1 VSHAARDGQIPLKF
15 DPARNPGLA
24 RLDSGVKRLHQM
36 VMIVCAMAL
45 VLAAMVLTYSVAAR
59 YFLKISTEWQDE
71 FAVFLLVGATFLSSA
86 FVQSYRGHVGIEALS
101 SVLPPHVNR
110 WRMLLVDLF
119 STLFCAFFAYK
130 SWTLLH
136 EAWSDGQTTT
146 SSWGPPLWIPYS
158 TMALGMTL
166 LFLQILMQL
175 CVEVF
180 ASKPMQR
187 NDSTAHT
194 DNPQHHKLGI
204 GESL

>member
-1 VSHAARDGQIPLKF
+1 MSHAARDGQIQLKF

-24 RLDSGVKRLHQM
+24 RLDTGVKRLNQV
-36 VMIVCAMAL
+36 VMIVCAIAL
-45 VLAAMVLTYSVAAR
+45 VLAALVLTYSVAAR

-71 FAVFLLVGATFLSSA
+71 VAVFLLVGATFLSSA

-101 SVLPPHVNR
+101 SVLSPRVNR

-130 SWTLLH
+130 SWTLFH

-158 TMALGMTL
+158 AMALGMTL
-166 LFLQILMQL
+166 LFLQILLQL
-175 CVEVF
+175 CIEVF
-180 ASKPMQR
+180 ADKPKLSK
-187 NDSTAHT
+187 DSTAHT

-204 GESL
+204 GESR